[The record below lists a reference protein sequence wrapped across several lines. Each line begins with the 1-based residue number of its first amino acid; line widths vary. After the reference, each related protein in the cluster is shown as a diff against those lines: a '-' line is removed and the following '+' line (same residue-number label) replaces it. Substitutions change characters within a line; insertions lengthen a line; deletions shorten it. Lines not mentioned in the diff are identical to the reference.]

1 MNYELISDYHKIL
14 CPEFPA
20 FLQKYCELD
29 MMHRL
34 RGVSLLCGTD
44 FTPLYHNRFFYSRY
58 DHSVG
63 VALIAWHFTHDKAQA
78 IAGLLHDVS
87 TPAFSHVS
95 DFRAGDALTQSST
108 EDNNKNMIHA
118 DEKLKMLLKEDG
130 LCIEQVD
137 DYHIYPVCDNE
148 IPQLSADRLEY
159 MFPSGMSLHDN
170 WTLEEV
176 KEVYDDIIVSVND
189 DGKHELAFK
198 TLELAEKYCQ
208 KFCETSHLLQIN
220 EDKLTMQ
227 LLAEIVEYAVK
238 CGIISESDL
247 FEKSEV
253 EIIEIFEN
261 AASASG
267 SLQPETAVSDNL
279 QTASAAASKN
289 LSQFSSLFRTF
300 RTMTSIEHT
309 DEPLENYFC
318 VSLEVKQ
325 RYIDPLV
332 ISAGDAGSGKA
343 FRLSEVSDKAKKVIE
358 DFRAWKDT
366 KYGCV
371 KSYMDM

>member
-14 CPEFPA
+14 CHEFPD
-20 FLQKYCELD
+20 FLHKYCELG
-29 MMHRL
+29 MMRRL
-34 RGVSLLCGTD
+34 HGVSLLCGTD

-108 EDNNKNMIHA
+108 EDDNKNMIHA
-118 DEKLKMLLKEDG
+118 DEQLLALLKDDG

-137 DYHIYPVCDNE
+137 DYHIYPICDNE

-176 KEVYDDIIVSVND
+176 KKVYGDIIVSIND

-227 LLAEIVEYAVK
+227 LLAEVIEYAVK

-247 FEKSEV
+247 FEKSEA

-261 AASASG
+261 AAGASG
-267 SLQPETAVSDNL
+267 SLQTVAAV
-279 QTASAAASKN
+279 SKN

-332 ISAGDAGSGKA
+332 ISAGGADSGKTR
-343 FRLSEVSDKAKKVIE
+343 RLSEVSDKAKKIIE

-371 KSYMDM
+371 KLMR